1 MRRNHPKSCY
11 QKQRNIR
18 QEHGC
23 FKERSSPKVL
33 MLASVASMID
43 QFNMSNIMLLQDM
56 GYEVHVACNFKH
68 GNTCD
73 GVQIKKMYETL
84 QNMHVICHAWDC
96 PRKLCRMKQCMNAYL
111 QLWELTGAN
120 SFAWIHCHSPIG
132 AALARIIAHR
142 RKIRVIYTAHGFHFY
157 KGAPLKNWLIYY
169 PAEKL
174 LSYWT
179 DIIITVNR
187 EDQYFAMHN
196 FHAGRIC
203 YIPGVGVDTRKY
215 RKDWENAQNQADAFE
230 KDQFHR
236 KYRIPENAFVLLS
249 VGELNKGKNHR
260 VVMEA
265 LADLHRKDVYYL
277 ICGRG
282 KLKKYLQCYADKLG
296 VKDYIRMPGF
306 QEDMA
311 YIYCYADIFVLPSI
325 REGMP
330 VALMEA
336 MAAGLPC
343 VVSDVRGNR
352 ELIAD
357 AKEEY
362 KKHKTDKNLYVRPGG
377 IRVSAKS
384 AASYAEALRILL
396 NDACL
401 RRKCGN
407 YNKENIKQYD
417 RSVVMPRMKKI
428 YQEISN
434 M

>member
-215 RKDWENAQNQADAFE
+215 RKDWENAQNQADIM
-230 KDQFHR
+230 Q
-236 KYRIPENAFVLLS
+236 
-249 VGELNKGKNHR
+249 
-260 VVMEA
+260 
-265 LADLHRKDVYYL
+265 
-277 ICGRG
+277 
-282 KLKKYLQCYADKLG
+282 
-296 VKDYIRMPGF
+296 
-306 QEDMA
+306 
-311 YIYCYADIFVLPSI
+311 
-325 REGMP
+325 
-330 VALMEA
+330 
-336 MAAGLPC
+336 
-343 VVSDVRGNR
+343 
-352 ELIAD
+352 
-357 AKEEY
+357 
-362 KKHKTDKNLYVRPGG
+362 
-377 IRVSAKS
+377 
-384 AASYAEALRILL
+384 
-396 NDACL
+396 
-401 RRKCGN
+401 
-407 YNKENIKQYD
+407 
-417 RSVVMPRMKKI
+417 
-428 YQEISN
+428 
-434 M
+434 

>member
-157 KGAPLKNWLIYY
+157 KGAPLKNCFRIGQTLSLQSIG
-169 PAEKL
+169 KISIL
-174 LSYWT
+174 LC
-179 DIIITVNR
+179 IISMQDESAIFQVS
-187 EDQYFAMHN
+187 ES
-196 FHAGRIC
+196 
-203 YIPGVGVDTRKY
+203 
-215 RKDWENAQNQADAFE
+215 
-230 KDQFHR
+230 
-236 KYRIPENAFVLLS
+236 IPESIA
-249 VGELNKGKNHR
+249 KIGK
-260 VVMEA
+260 M
-265 LADLHRKDVYYL
+265 RK
-277 ICGRG
+277 IRQMH
-282 KLKKYLQCYADKLG
+282 LKK
-296 VKDYIRMPGF
+296 INF
-306 QEDMA
+306 
-311 YIYCYADIFVLPSI
+311 
-325 REGMP
+325 
-330 VALMEA
+330 
-336 MAAGLPC
+336 
-343 VVSDVRGNR
+343 
-352 ELIAD
+352 
-357 AKEEY
+357 
-362 KKHKTDKNLYVRPGG
+362 T
-377 IRVSAKS
+377 
-384 AASYAEALRILL
+384 
-396 NDACL
+396 
-401 RRKCGN
+401 
-407 YNKENIKQYD
+407 ENIEYLKMHLCCCQ
-417 RSVVMPRMKKI
+417 SG
-428 YQEISN
+428 S
-434 M
+434 

>member
-1 MRRNHPKSCY
+1 MKRNHQKNCY
-11 QKQRNIR
+11 QKQRDIP

-23 FKERSSPKVL
+23 LKEGRSLKVL

-56 GYEVHVACNFKH
+56 GYEVHVACNFKD

-73 GVQIKKMYETL
+73 GVQVKKMYETL
-84 QNMHVICHAWDC
+84 QNMHVTCHQWDC
-96 PRKLCRMKQCMNAYL
+96 PRKLCRIKQCMNAYS
-111 QLWELTGAN
+111 QLCELTGAN

-142 RKIRVIYTAHGFHFY
+142 RKMRVIYTAHGFHFY
-157 KGAPLKNWLIYY
+157 KGAPFKNWLIYY

-187 EDQYFAMHN
+187 EDQYFAMKN
-196 FHAGRIC
+196 FHAGRIG
-203 YIPGVGVDTRKY
+203 YIPGVGVDTRKFCRY
-215 RKDWENAQNQADAFE
+215 SKNMQNKADTLE

-236 KYRIPENAFVLLS
+236 KYRIPKDAFVLLS

-260 VVMEA
+260 IVIEA
-265 LADLHRKDVYYL
+265 LAALHRENVYYL
-277 ICGRG
+277 ICGQG
-282 KLKKYLQCYADKLG
+282 KLKKYLQRYADKLG

-311 YIYCYADIFVLPSI
+311 FIYCYADIFVLPSI

-357 AKEEY
+357 AK
-362 KKHKTDKNLYVRPGG
+362 GG
-377 IRVSAKS
+377 IRISEKS

-396 NDACL
+396 DDACL

-407 YNKENIKQYD
+407 YNKEKIKQYD
-417 RSVVMPRMKKI
+417 RSVVMPKMKKI